1 MLSSGVGGTP
11 IIDVACSNNVLVV
24 VVNDHSN
31 RNTKPPREALMTV
44 INSPEPEYD
53 SDVQCGTLIHFH
65 RCLGHLCF
73 DTIIK
78 MAKDP
83 ASGIRLT
90 DMTRQKC
97 LACAKGMKTKQSQ
110 YKKDTGANSPID
122 VIGGVIFSV
131 LKGPITPTDRWCNRY
146 MVNFIDHRSSYCR
159 FYVQIKG
166 CSSFEV

>member
-1 MLSSGVGGTP
+1 
-11 IIDVACSNNVLVV
+11 
-24 VVNDHSN
+24 
-31 RNTKPPREALMTV
+31 MTV

-97 LACAKGMKTKQSQ
+97 LSCAKGKQANQFQS
-110 YKKDTGANSPID
+110 KKDTGANSPID
-122 VIGGVIFSV
+122 VINGVIILD
-131 LKGPITPTDRWCNRY
+131 LKGPITPTDRLGNR
-146 MVNFIDHRSSYCR
+146 
-159 FYVQIKG
+159 
-166 CSSFEV
+166 